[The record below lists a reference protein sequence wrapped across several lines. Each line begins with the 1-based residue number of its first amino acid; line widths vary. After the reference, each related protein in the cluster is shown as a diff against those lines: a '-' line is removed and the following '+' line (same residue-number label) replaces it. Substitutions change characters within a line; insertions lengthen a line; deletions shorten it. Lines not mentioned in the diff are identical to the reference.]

1 MDFGLTDE
9 QEALR
14 KSARDFL
21 TERSTTQLVRKL
33 MASKTGFDEGLW
45 KEMSG
50 LGWMGTAI
58 SEEDGGLG
66 LGQIELAILTEE
78 TGRAILPAPFY
89 SSVGLASPVIAAAA
103 EGTIRKELLGGIASG
118 ETRATLALVEAEG
131 RWDAPGVKAKAVK
144 EGSGY
149 TITGTKL
156 FVPDAHLADE
166 IIVVARTSRE
176 RDKTAG
182 ISLFAVPAS
191 DKNVKVR
198 QLETIDQ
205 TRRLC
210 RVRLSGVTVGADR
223 LLGREGEAW
232 PLLERSLDRAATTL
246 AAEATGVAAKV
257 VELSRDY
264 AKERLQFDRPIG
276 SFQAIS
282 HKMADMLVLT
292 ENARSTTYYAA
303 WALDEGAPDAS
314 LAAATAKV
322 AGSEAART
330 VAQDGIQVH
339 GGIGFTWEHDMHLY
353 YRRAKWLELFLG
365 DAGLWRERVASLFA

>member
-1 MDFGLTDE
+1 
-9 QEALR
+9 
-14 KSARDFL
+14 
-21 TERSTTQLVRKL
+21 
-33 MASKTGFDEGLW
+33 
-45 KEMSG
+45 
-50 LGWMGTAI
+50 
-58 SEEDGGLG
+58 
-66 LGQIELAILTEE
+66 
-78 TGRAILPAPFY
+78 
-89 SSVGLASPVIAAAA
+89 
-103 EGTIRKELLGGIASG
+103 
-118 ETRATLALVEAEG
+118 
-131 RWDAPGVKAKAVK
+131 
-144 EGSGY
+144 
-149 TITGTKL
+149 
-156 FVPDAHLADE
+156 VP
-166 IIVVARTSRE
+166 T
-176 RDKTAG
+176 
-182 ISLFAVPAS
+182 S
-191 DKNVKVR
+191 DKNVKIR
-198 QLETIDQ
+198 QLDTIDQ

-210 RVRLSGVTVGADR
+210 RVRFSGVTVGSDR

-246 AAEATGVAAKV
+246 AAEATGVASKV

-282 HKMADMLVLT
+282 HKIADMLVLT

-303 WALDEGAPDAS
+303 WALDEGVPDAA